1 MTLPFL
7 KNKAERQVADEDQP
21 EKIKRKP
28 DENDFDMLDAV
39 VEDLM
44 YAIEKKDKNVLK
56 DALISLITYVQSMD
70 AEQDEEGEVNGNK

>member
-7 KNKAERQVADEDQP
+7 KQKQEASSSEPIDS
-21 EKIKRKP
+21 ITRKP